1 MVKIC
6 EIGAGKGFE
15 LLRAKIGKVAEIF
28 MFLSSTIDE
37 CSKIFFICSI
47 LYLIQDLE
55 CKK

>member
-6 EIGAGKGFE
+6 EIGAGRGFE
-15 LLRAKIGKVAEIF
+15 LLRVKIGKVAEIF

-37 CSKIFFICSI
+37 CSKFFIGSI